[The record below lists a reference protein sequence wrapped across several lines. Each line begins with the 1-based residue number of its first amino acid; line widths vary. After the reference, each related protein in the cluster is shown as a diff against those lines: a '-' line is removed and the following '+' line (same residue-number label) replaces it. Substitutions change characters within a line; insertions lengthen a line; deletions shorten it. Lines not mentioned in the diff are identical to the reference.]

1 MADFIIKDI
10 KIPDRRTIELMRAE
24 LACISRDECDR
35 HCENCDLVQ
44 DVDEL
49 IVAFNEVIKFLET
62 VTDAISLPE
71 GHGNLIDVNAPIR
84 VVHHDGTVH
93 KTTPSR
99 LLCKHSLLDLPKVIV
114 PADVIDNCVGSK
126 SEEGKTDDSKL

>member
-10 KIPDRRTIELMRAE
+10 KIPDRRTIELMRTE
-24 LACISRDECDR
+24 LACVSRNECDR

-62 VTDAISLPE
+62 VTNAVQLPE
-71 GHGNLIDVNAPIR
+71 GHGNMIDMNSLEDMDFESCGADDCREIKWRVSGRNHIRQIIKDALIIIPAEGGTG
-84 VVHHDGTVH
+84 DG
-93 KTTPSR
+93 
-99 LLCKHSLLDLPKVIV
+99 
-114 PADVIDNCVGSK
+114 
-126 SEEGKTDDSKL
+126 